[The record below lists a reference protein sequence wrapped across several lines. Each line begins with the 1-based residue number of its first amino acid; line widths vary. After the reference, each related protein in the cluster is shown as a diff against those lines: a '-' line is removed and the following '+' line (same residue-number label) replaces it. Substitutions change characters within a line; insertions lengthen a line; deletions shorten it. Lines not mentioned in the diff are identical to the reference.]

1 MLFNNLT
8 ITYSYAISTIN
19 DFCYTDEQREESL
32 KSRRLSKNVNICVVN
47 DVRKRYKKIKQKDL
61 LEETNKIL
69 IENGHKKISLSS
81 LKRHLKELKNM
92 SEDDIKELYDDV
104 EYTINERKQDLLDAL
119 ESSDENSKKV
129 KNCKKRLKQVNIRIK
144 EGV

>member
-1 MLFNNLT
+1 M
-8 ITYSYAISTIN
+8 
-19 DFCYTDEQREESL
+19 

-47 DVRKRYKKIKQKDL
+47 DIRKRYKKIKQKDL
-61 LEETNKIL
+61 LEKTNKIL

-92 SEDDIKELYDDV
+92 NEDDIKELYEDV
-104 EYTINERKQDLLDAL
+104 EYIIKERKQDLLDAL
-119 ESSDENSKKV
+119 ECSDENSKKV

-144 EGV
+144 EEV

>member
-1 MLFNNLT
+1 M
-8 ITYSYAISTIN
+8 
-19 DFCYTDEQREESL
+19 
-32 KSRRLSKNVNICVVN
+32 KSRRLSKNVNICIIN
-47 DVRKRYKKIKQKDL
+47 DIRKKYKKIKQKDL

-92 SEDDIKELYDDV
+92 SEDGIKELYEDV
-104 EYTINERKQDLLDAL
+104 EYTIKERERDLLDAL

-129 KNCKKRLKQVNIRIK
+129 KNCKKRLKQVKIK
-144 EGV
+144 EGI